1 MNDHEA
7 VPPGRFWTQTPK
19 EWDPSPWWRR
29 WGVPFWG
36 GDEWG
41 RRTVVVGFG
50 FLGYLVWAY
59 RTCWCRDCH
68 DVRGQTYRCFGAQHD

>member
-7 VPPGRFWTQTPK
+7 VPPNRLARYTRQ
-19 EWDPSPWWRR
+19 EWDPSWWHKCGIPYR
-29 WGVPFWG
+29 G

-68 DVRGQTYRCFGAQHD
+68 DVRGQTYRAEGHRD